1 MPVTLL
7 FVRNRTSTR
16 RAKSGEVEYV
26 IVIPAAVKATL
37 LTPESDP
44 VNWHSCIDWVDM
56 MCDGWPGKAERD
68 LGKPLAAKLLWA
80 GQ

>member
-37 LTPESDP
+37 LY
-44 VNWHSCIDWVDM
+44 
-56 MCDGWPGKAERD
+56 PGIRSSQ
-68 LGKPLAAKLLWA
+68 LALVHQMGGYDVRRLA
-80 GQ
+80 GEGGARPRLAHGC